1 MGFLHEL
8 YLSEDENTFFNKYG
22 FIARE
27 RHVINRTVDFHWHD
41 YFELEIVTDGTGTH
55 FINNNKF
62 PLSCGSAFLLT
73 PSDLHSITGFDDF
86 KVLNIC
92 FRGDLLPEKIN
103 NFILSNN
110 NLECNLSESE
120 LSYILKQIDVIKNI
134 NTDFLFDREL
144 VTNIISQIILQILEK
159 TTLTKNVKTS
169 SLTQKT
175 ISFMMKNFKKDITLF
190 EVSKEFSVTP
200 KHLGA
205 VFKKSMG
212 ISFHEYLNNLRLK
225 FACKLLTS
233 SDISVKEVAFASGY
247 NSVEHFLYVFKK
259 HLKTT
264 PKAFKTF

>member
-8 YLSEDENTFFNKYG
+8 ELSDAENRFFNKYR

-27 RHVINRTVDFHWHD
+27 REVINRTVDFHWHD
-41 YFELEIVTDGTGTH
+41 YFELEIVTKGTGIH
-55 FINNNKF
+55 MINNQKL
-62 PLSCGSAFLLT
+62 PISCGSAFLLT
-73 PSDLHSITGFDDF
+73 PSDLHSVSGFDDF

-92 FRGDLLPEKIN
+92 FGSDLLPEKIN

-110 NLECNLSESE
+110 IECRLLKTE
-120 LSYILKQIDVIKNI
+120 LSYILKQIKDIKNI
-134 NTDFLFDREL
+134 NADFIFEKEF
-144 VTNIISQIILQILEK
+144 VTNIISEIILRILEK
-159 TTLTKNVKTS
+159 AVLEKNVRSS
-169 SLTQKT
+169 SLSQKAV
-175 ISFMMKNFKKDITLF
+175 SFMMKNFKQDITLF
-190 EVSKEFSVTP
+190 SVAKEFSVTP

-205 VFKKSMG
+205 VFKQSMG

-225 FACKLLTS
+225 FACKLLSS

-264 PKAFKTF
+264 PKSFKSL